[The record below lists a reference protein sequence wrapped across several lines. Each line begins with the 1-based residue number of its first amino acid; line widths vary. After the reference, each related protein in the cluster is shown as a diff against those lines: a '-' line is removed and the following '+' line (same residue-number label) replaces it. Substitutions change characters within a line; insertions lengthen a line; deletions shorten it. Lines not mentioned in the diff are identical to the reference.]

1 MKKLKT
7 DLMAGVVCLLTVVL
21 LALSVGEVDATSTGK
36 ISGIVINKKTG
47 EGIHSVA
54 VQIVGTEQG
63 ALTDSSGR
71 YQILNVPVGIYS
83 LKISL
88 IGYKTVQVDS
98 VVVKEGETTELNTEM
113 QTSEN
118 DTDIVRCMESM
129 RDIMEMKKPA
139 SGVVISREQMDV
151 MPVKNVEDIL
161 AATVGEVRRYG
172 EVHSKGGRSDYVL
185 CQNNQLSG
193 SARSPGMAHGGTT
206 PPNSEAF
213 DAMFFEHYGVNP
225 FISTEDDHLSTF
237 AVDIDDASYIMAR
250 TYLQRGELPPK
261 DAVRVEEFVN
271 HFDYDYATPSKER
284 FSIYVDGSPS
294 PFGENYSLLR
304 IGLRGRVIPPDD
316 RRPAVLTFV
325 VDVSG
330 SMGREDRLGA
340 VRQALRMLVDQLRED
355 DLVGIVVY
363 GSRAWTVLDHT
374 SIRDKET
381 IIQAIES
388 LVPEGSTNAE
398 EGLGL
403 GYKLAEKSFRQGAIN
418 RVILCSD
425 GVANVGRTG
434 ADDILNRIEKQV
446 KKGITLSSIGFGIGN
461 YNDVLLEKLG
471 NKGNGYYAY
480 VNNMQDAHKIFVDN
494 LTGAL
499 EVIARDVKI
508 QVDFDPEKVERYR
521 LLGFENRDVDDDKF
535 RDDTVDGG
543 EIGSGHSCTALYEL
557 KLKDGVAGSVGE
569 IAIRFKNPYNDEV
582 TEISR
587 EITVSD
593 FSKSFVECDSR
604 YRLAVVAAEF
614 AEILRGSYW
623 SKGSQLSHVL
633 EITHNLSRGMTDDK
647 DMIELLD
654 LVSKASNLKQ
664 DEG

>member
-1 MKKLKT
+1 M
-7 DLMAGVVCLLTVVL
+7 
-21 LALSVGEVDATSTGK
+21 
-36 ISGIVINKKTG
+36 
-47 EGIHSVA
+47 
-54 VQIVGTEQG
+54 
-63 ALTDSSGR
+63 
-71 YQILNVPVGIYS
+71 
-83 LKISL
+83 
-88 IGYKTVQVDS
+88 
-98 VVVKEGETTELNTEM
+98 
-113 QTSEN
+113 
-118 DTDIVRCMESM
+118 
-129 RDIMEMKKPA
+129 
-139 SGVVISREQMDV
+139 
-151 MPVKNVEDIL
+151 
-161 AATVGEVRRYG
+161 
-172 EVHSKGGRSDYVL
+172 
-185 CQNNQLSG
+185 
-193 SARSPGMAHGGTT
+193 
-206 PPNSEAF
+206 
-213 DAMFFEHYGVNP
+213 
-225 FISTEDDHLSTF
+225 
-237 AVDIDDASYIMAR
+237 
-250 TYLQRGELPPK
+250 
-261 DAVRVEEFVN
+261 
-271 HFDYDYATPSKER
+271 
-284 FSIYVDGSPS
+284 
-294 PFGENYSLLR
+294 
-304 IGLRGRVIPPDD
+304 GLRGRVIPPDD
-316 RRPAVLTFV
+316 RKAAVLTFV

-340 VRQALRMLVDQLRED
+340 VRQALRMLVDQLREG

-363 GSRAWTVLDHT
+363 GSRAWTVLEHT

-381 IIQAIES
+381 IIHAIES
-388 LVPEGSTNAE
+388 LVPAGSTNAE
-398 EGLGL
+398 EGLVL
-403 GYKLAEKSFRQGAIN
+403 GYKLAEKSFRKGAIN

-434 ADDILNRIEKQV
+434 ADDILKRIEKQV

-499 EVIARDVKI
+499 EVIARDVMI

-557 KLKDGVAGSVGE
+557 KLKDGVTGPTGE

-593 FSKSFVECDSR
+593 FSKSFVKCDSR

-633 EITHNLSRGMTDDK
+633 EIAHNLSRGMTDDK
-647 DMIELLD
+647 DVIELLD
-654 LVSKASNLKQ
+654 LVSKASNLKRQ
-664 DEG
+664 EG